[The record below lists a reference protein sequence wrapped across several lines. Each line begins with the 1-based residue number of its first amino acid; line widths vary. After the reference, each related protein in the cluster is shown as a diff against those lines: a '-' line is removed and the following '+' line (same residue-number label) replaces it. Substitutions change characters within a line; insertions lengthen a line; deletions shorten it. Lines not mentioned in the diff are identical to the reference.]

1 MKCKS
6 CGSELI
12 AGTKKCP
19 YCGAVINIVRTRA
32 EDVFDWSAVSPQSK
46 EKKDVSIDWNTGK
59 IFDKRSGQVYNQN
72 NHTWSEPEDVKDL
85 FKFDRKNEE
94 YQHVLDRQVE
104 SASEAVSA
112 PAAEAQARADDVK
125 RKFDLPSSMGM
136 RRFDP
141 SSLRNADIKFVSE
154 SGEEVG
160 SIGKPKDKA
169 EADDNLAANKNA
181 EANISAPAPTP
192 EVKKPEPK
200 AEFKFEDHDP
210 GKNIST
216 DTGFKFNKPD
226 LRSEKK
232 EPPSPAEQPAGTAA
246 SESKSGQA
254 IAAENKNIKDT
265 YTPEEE
271 DRVYK
276 SLQKLMAAEEKFK
289 SDMERASYITP
300 EEAVQAAKVEEKCSK
315 LTFVPTVSF
324 RTIEDEYAAYCDEH
338 GIKREKPKAAPP
350 ASDSAKTEPAEK
362 EHEAKHKKHSLRE
375 SIKESLR
382 SLERDPEKAVEIKIN
397 EPSGTKVTVKTQEVS
412 LAAAERELENAPTRE
427 VNMEE
432 VVNPP
437 KNLQVSVEVNAAQGN
452 ASVEVT
458 RRHDGATVVKT
469 VDKSHKEHLYVDDQE
484 KTKTISDESADDEN
498 DGSESGASF
507 WERPDGIKKMTITDI
522 FGPEARKILNQIDKN
537 NSKEAKKDDD
547 LENSLILDIDPED
560 IAMTEDQTAAL
571 HTIAAEIIEDE
582 PYDEEDIEEAEVE
595 SVETAEDE
603 TEAAETAME
612 AASDEAEGSD
622 AAEETAEEAAAG
634 GRAGES
640 DSTADISAGPAEVEG
655 PGEKAE
661 ENEQEND
668 EEQAAVS
675 IAPESAHLTYSDKQ
689 KEQPEQAAIEVNTE
703 KADDKKPVPAA
714 DEAQPA
720 KNEHKKNGRVN
731 IWASDPVDKKNDPEP
746 VQREESGIDKI
757 PELEKTRPI
766 MKAEKAIL
774 KEAAR
779 QKKRAEKAQK
789 KLLKENKVK
798 KDDKK
803 SAKSSEN
810 RGLSKVLKL
819 FTAILVII
827 LIIEFSIIGIKL
839 FASDSQAAVF
849 IDKVEQYAVDIV
861 RGGNDTGSADQQ
873 TQQGTDTAAPDAQPD
888 QTAGDGAGE
897 TPAEGA

>member
-104 SASEAVSA
+104 SASEAASA
-112 PAAEAQARADDVK
+112 PAAEAQACADDVK

-136 RRFDP
+136 RKFDP
-141 SSLRNADIKFVSE
+141 SAIKNADIRFVSE

-160 SIGKPKDKA
+160 SIGKPKVEA
-169 EADDNLAANKNA
+169 EASKNA
-181 EANISAPAPTP
+181 VADMPVPAPKP
-192 EVKKPEPK
+192 EAKKPEPK

-232 EPPSPAEQPAGTAA
+232 EPPSPAEQPAKPAA
-246 SESKSGQA
+246 AESKAEQPA
-254 IAAENKNIKDT
+254 AAEKNSSKDT

-276 SLQKLMAAEEKFK
+276 SLKKLMAAEEKFK

-350 ASDSAKTEPAEK
+350 ASDAAKTEPAEK

-432 VVNPP
+432 VVKPP

-469 VDKSHKEHLYVDDQE
+469 VDKGHNEHLYVDDQE
-484 KTKTISDESADDEN
+484 KTKTISDESIDDEN

-537 NSKEAKKDDD
+537 NSKEAKKDDED

-595 SVETAEDE
+595 SVETTEDE
-603 TEAAETAME
+603 TEAAETATE
-612 AASDEAEGSD
+612 AASDEAEGND

-634 GRAGES
+634 GRADES
-640 DSTADISAGPAEVEG
+640 DGTADISAEPAEVEVTA
-655 PGEKAE
+655 EKAE
-661 ENEQEND
+661 ENEQENGA
-668 EEQAAVS
+668 EQAAVS
-675 IAPESAHLTYSDKQ
+675 IAPESAPLSYSAEP
-689 KEQPEQAAIEVNTE
+689 KEQPEQAVIEVNTE
-703 KADDKKPVPAA
+703 KDDDKKPVPAD

-731 IWASDPVDKKNDPEP
+731 IWASAPADKKSAPEP
-746 VQREESGIDKI
+746 VQRDESAVSGIDKI

-766 MKAEKAIL
+766 MKAEKAIM

-798 KDDKK
+798 KNDDKK
-803 SAKSSEN
+803 PAKSSEN

-873 TQQGTDTAAPDAQPD
+873 TQQDAAAPDAQPD
-888 QTAGDGAGE
+888 QTAGDGSGE
-897 TPAEGA
+897 APAEGA